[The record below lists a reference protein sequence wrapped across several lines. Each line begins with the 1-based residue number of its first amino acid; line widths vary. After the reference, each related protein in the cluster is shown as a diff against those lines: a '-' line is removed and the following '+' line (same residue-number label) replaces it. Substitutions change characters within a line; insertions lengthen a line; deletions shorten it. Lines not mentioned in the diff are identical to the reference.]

1 MSEFSK
7 LDSVLRRLALTLGI
21 IAGIA
26 VPTGFGIAG
35 YNGRMDLLRYQAEVA
50 ADRVARY
57 AYVSGTTWHYSR
69 QRLAD
74 LIASRFRAGEPSLRS
89 LEDKTGQ
96 VLVTLGEPIVGPV
109 MKARGAIV
117 VSEEIVGYVA
127 LTSSA
132 RPFLAWLAGLVLAGI
147 ALGFLVY
154 GGVHHLP
161 SRALRRVLKD
171 LLETQNDLRDQVGK
185 TSKALAFAEMEQHRA
200 EEANRAKS
208 EFLANMSHELRT
220 PLNAIIGFSGI
231 MESGLRGPLNDQYA
245 EYNRHI
251 SQSGQ
256 NLLRIINDI
265 LDIAQIDAGQLQAE
279 AETLD
284 AASVVESCVGL
295 LRPQAEGSNIA
306 LRYQQPVRMDCR
318 VIADPRRMKQ
328 ALLHLMSNAVKFT
341 ASGGQVSLM
350 MAARKPGMIDV
361 VIEDT
366 GIGMTAEQIAV
377 AFQPF
382 RQADGS
388 LARKYEGTGL
398 GLALA
403 KRLTELQGGELILES
418 VFGAGTKVTLRLPA
432 ADPAQIHVLPA
443 KKRRFGRVW
452 PSGAAVA

>member
-1 MSEFSK
+1 MNEFAK
-7 LDSVLRRLALTLGI
+7 LDSVLRKFALILGI
-21 IAGIA
+21 VAGLA
-26 VPTGFGIAG
+26 VPAGFGVADYAG
-35 YNGRMDLLRYQAEVA
+35 RTNMLHHQAEDA
-50 ADRVARY
+50 AERVAQY
-57 AYVSGTTWHYSR
+57 AYVSGETWHYNR

-74 LIASRFRAGEPSLRS
+74 LMQFSRHNDAPTEKV
-89 LEDKTGQ
+89 LENKTGQ
-96 VLVTLGEPIVGPV
+96 ILIALGGVIEQPGLT
-109 MKARGAIV
+109 ARAPIV
-117 VSEEIVGYVA
+117 VSDETIGHIS
-127 LTSSA
+127 LTTSA
-132 RPFLAWLAGLVLAGI
+132 RPFLAGLAGFILAGLVF
-147 ALGFLVY
+147 GFMVY
-154 GGVHHLP
+154 GCVHHLP

-171 LLETQNDLRDQVGK
+171 LIDTQNDLRDQVGK

-265 LDIAQIDAGQLQAE
+265 LDIAKIDAGQLQAE

>member
-7 LDSVLRRLALTLGI
+7 LDSVLRRLALTLGV

-26 VPTGFGIAG
+26 VPTGFGIAD

-57 AYVSGTTWHYSR
+57 AYVSGATWHYSR

-74 LIASRFRAGEPSLRS
+74 LIAPPFRAGEPSLRS

-96 VLVTLGEPIVGPV
+96 VLVTLGGPIERPV

-127 LTSSA
+127 LTTSA

-154 GGVHHLP
+154 GCVHYLP

-171 LLETQNDLRDQVGK
+171 LIETQNDLRDQVGK

-200 EEANRAKS
+200 EQASRAKS

-220 PLNAIIGFSGI
+220 PLNAIIGFSDL
-231 MESGLRGPLNDQYA
+231 MKSGLHGPLNGQYDDYA
-245 EYNRHI
+245 KHI
-251 SQSGQ
+251 NYSGQ

-265 LDIAQIDAGQLQAE
+265 LDISKIDAGLLQAE

-284 AASVVESCVGL
+284 AASLVESCASL
-295 LRPQAEGSNIA
+295 LRPQAEASHLT
-306 LRYQQPVRMDCR
+306 LRFQAPVSMDCR
-318 VIADPRRMKQ
+318 IVADSRRMKQ

-341 ASGGQVSLM
+341 PPGGHVSLA
-350 MAARKPGMIDV
+350 MAAGQPGMIDV
-361 VIEDT
+361 VIEDS
-366 GIGMTAEQIAV
+366 GIGMTAEQIV
-377 AFQPF
+377 MAFQPF

-403 KRLTELQGGELILES
+403 KRLTELQGGELMLES
-418 VFGAGTKVTLRLPA
+418 VLGAGTKVTLRLPA
-432 ADPAQIHVLPA
+432 ADPAKIHALP
-443 KKRRFGRVW
+443 KRKRYFGRVW
-452 PSGAAVA
+452 PGGAAVA